1 MTKIYVVQQ
10 DDYDSTTPCGV
21 YASIQSALSNSIAV
35 EQFGWSGDGLDIY
48 CYTLDEA
55 IAVWDSDGSDPDE
68 QTGLKYLDRRVAS
81 VTLKHNDG
89 TAIILKIDHAHCT
102 QLNLNPAELVSN
114 TAKDYGFKISKTTT
128 AGEIVIFELTK
139 GKEE

>member
-21 YASIQSALSNSIAV
+21 YASIQSALSCSIAV

-48 CYTLDEA
+48 CYVLEEA
-55 IAVWDSDGSDPDE
+55 IAVWDSSDPDE

-81 VTLKHNDG
+81 VTLKHSDG
-89 TAIILKIDHAHCT
+89 TAITLKINNTHCT
-102 QLNLNPAELVSN
+102 QLNLNPSELASN
-114 TAKDYGFKISKTTT
+114 AAKGYGFEISKTTV